1 MFVDSE
7 TFQCI
12 PPSMFFS
19 GFKYVHFSFHFK
31 VCFVT
36 SLRGKAH
43 VHIFLVASLDKR
55 REKLKQLPSRE
66 RSHILFPR
74 HFWVD
79 DFPFPQ
85 VGYVSVPW
93 RVSTP
98 VRLPPTSLGGNIGF
112 HVFILQR
119 GITTMWG
126 VERSWFHFVRGQ
138 KEWKTKG
145 DSILNHLCSLT
156 SCVGNIWGKNSQPNK

>member
-1 MFVDSE
+1 MYT
-7 TFQCI
+7 TFDVFQWVQICL
-12 PPSMFFS
+12 
-19 GFKYVHFSFHFK
+19 FHFK

-79 DFPFPQ
+79 DYFPFPQ
-85 VGYVSVPW
+85 VVCVSVPW
-93 RVSTP
+93 RVYTP
-98 VRLPPTSLGGNIGF
+98 VHLPPTSLGGKHQIPRIHF
-112 HVFILQR
+112 QR
-119 GITTMWG
+119 GIMTMWKIMAWG
-126 VERSWFHFVRGQ
+126 AKRNE
-138 KEWKTKG
+138 KKKG

-156 SCVGNIWGKNSQPNK
+156 SCVGNIWGKNSQPNNK